1 MAHFLATSPLFEE
14 IETFQEADFEQF
26 WNQANDSIELSDEEK
41 NLFPGNLTPI
51 QESQD
56 EIMNSNH
63 ILFNFDH
70 CADSLSNPMMTS
82 VALQD
87 IQPNSSQFDEILE
100 SEDMAMGE
108 SLYDMNTEIINS
120 DDLQFIVED
129 STVSDLPK
137 NDSETERIRHKSQAE
152 DIFEIHSYSQQPQQP
167 QEPSIKTETII
178 VQAAPTKSTAP
189 VYKSKG
195 KVGPPAPKVQTPKK
209 TQVLKTVQSGRVAK
223 RQRKPVRH
231 FDESS
236 EEEND
241 SDYTP
246 EMSSNKIK
254 KTRENSTSSN
264 SNTISNNSS
273 NRKAKLY
280 EQGPFSDPDMER
292 CRQNAVNAKINRDR
306 KRNEKNSMQKEMSK
320 LRRENQDLK
329 KKNMKYRQ
337 RLTSFE
343 SRLAV
348 LESLIRSQPRL
359 DEMLKASG
367 NADFVSKGFND
378 ISQFDENF
386 SVSSSGEDVV
396 NDPSDVIYY
405 SN

>member
-1 MAHFLATSPLFEE
+1 MAHFLATSTLFEE

-26 WNQANDSIELSDEEK
+26 WNQANESIELSDEEK

-51 QESQD
+51 HESQD
-56 EIMNSNH
+56 EIMNSSH
-63 ILFNFDH
+63 IHFDF
-70 CADSLSNPMMTS
+70 DSLSNPMMTS

-87 IQPNSSQFDEILE
+87 IQPNSSQFDEILN
-100 SEDMAMGE
+100 SEDMAIGDT
-108 SLYDMNTEIINS
+108 LYDMNTEIINS

-129 STVSDLPK
+129 NSTVSDLPK

-167 QEPSIKTETII
+167 QEPCPKTETII

-195 KVGPPAPKVQTPKK
+195 KVGPPTSKVQTPKK
-209 TQVLKTVQSGRVAK
+209 TQVLKTVQNGRVAK

-241 SDYTP
+241 SDYEP

-254 KTRENSTSSN
+254 KTRENSTSKSN
-264 SNTISNNSS
+264 STISNNSS

-280 EQGPFSDPDMER
+280 EQSPFSDPDMER
-292 CRQNAVNAKINRDR
+292 CRQNAINAKINRDR

-329 KKNMKYRQ
+329 KKNQKYRQ

-367 NADFVSKGFND
+367 NADLLSKGFND

-386 SVSSSGEDVV
+386 SVSSSGEDVI

>member
-1 MAHFLATSPLFEE
+1 
-14 IETFQEADFEQF
+14 
-26 WNQANDSIELSDEEK
+26 
-41 NLFPGNLTPI
+41 LFPGNLTPI

-100 SEDMAMGE
+100 SEDMAIGDT
-108 SLYDMNTEIINS
+108 LYDMNTEIINS

-129 STVSDLPK
+129 NSTVSDLPK
-137 NDSETERIRHKSQAE
+137 NDSESERIRHKSQAE

-167 QEPSIKTETII
+167 QQPCIKTETII

-195 KVGPPAPKVQTPKK
+195 KTGPPAPKVQTPKK
-209 TQVLKTVQSGRVAK
+209 TQVLKQVQNGRVAK

-241 SDYTP
+241 SDYEP
-246 EMSSNKIK
+246 EMSSNQNKR
-254 KTRENSTSSN
+254 TRENSTSKSN
-264 SNTISNNSS
+264 TTISNNSS

-306 KRNEKNSMQKEMSK
+306 KRNEKNSMSKEMSK

-329 KKNMKYRQ
+329 KKNQKYRQ

-367 NADFVSKGFND
+367 NADLLSKGFNN